1 MSHFRWRDRGPKTTS
16 CDGHHNG
23 DRRGGARLLV
33 VGRSLSPGS
42 CRKKE
47 CTMNRASLN
56 YVFFLFG
63 VVLTTVS
70 GSRLGN
76 IVGVTWEF
84 AAFAAGIVL
93 WATCAAWLQTKKR
106 IDDLEKKVSELEN
119 TRKVQA

>member
-1 MSHFRWRDRGPKTTS
+1 MAWRRK
-16 CDGHHNG
+16 
-23 DRRGGARLLV
+23 AF
-33 VGRSLSPGS
+33 VGRSLSPGQIA
-42 CRKKE
+42 RRE

-56 YVFFLFG
+56 YVFFLLG

-84 AAFAAGIVL
+84 AAFAAGIVV
-93 WATCAAWLQTKKR
+93 WATCAAALQTKKR

-119 TRKVQA
+119 ARKVQA

>member
-1 MSHFRWRDRGPKTTS
+1 MAITTAA
-16 CDGHHNG
+16 GVAAQG
-23 DRRGGARLLV
+23 FLV
-33 VGRSLSPGS
+33 VGSQIAR
-42 CRKKE
+42 RE

-84 AAFAAGIVL
+84 AAFAAGIVV
-93 WATCAAWLQTKKR
+93 WATCAAALQTKKR
-106 IDDLEKKVSELEN
+106 IDDLEKKVFELEDA
-119 TRKVQA
+119 RKAQA